1 MRSQAVP
8 KHGVRSLGA
17 HKTRCCSWFVGGFS
31 IILIWGN
38 LFFFRAWA
46 PLCSRW
52 RRRRWAPALRWG
64 RQLELLRRLPGKGRR
79 KRGLPGRGGR
89 RRLRRLAQ
97 VAEAVV
103 LLPDLTIAA
112 AHGEKLQRA
121 ARGRAAAGSNHS
133 SLVTMDYEAPR
144 IKHGENHAMF
154 SDKWRPRDLHDNS
167 KHRSFAEAPRIIV
180 AKTMPCLVKKCCFFT
195 QHGMVFAV
203 FADESEGELHC
214 FRTTLRRQNTEF
226 LVSA

>member
-1 MRSQAVP
+1 MKIGKNV
-8 KHGVRSLGA
+8 V
-17 HKTRCCSWFVGGFS
+17 
-31 IILIWGN
+31 
-38 LFFFRAWA
+38 FRAWA

-103 LLPDLTIAA
+103 LLPIPDLTIAA

-133 SLVTMDYEAPR
+133 SLVTTDYMEAPR

-167 KHRSFAEAPRIIV
+167 KHRSFAEAPRIKT
-180 AKTMPCLVKKCCFFT
+180 AKTMPCLVNKCCFCT
-195 QHGMVFAV
+195 KRGMVFAV
-203 FADESEGELHC
+203 FADESEGKLHG

-226 LVSA
+226 LVCA